1 MRVVVVGAG
10 VVGLAATHA
19 LAAAGH
25 DVHCFEAAEPMAARS
40 TGGTRIFRLVHAV
53 PALVR
58 LASDARAGWARWS
71 DAAGEP
77 LVGTQGTVVSGDI
90 EGFRAAMTAV
100 GATHSVHDQIPGLPT
115 TAAPG
120 PFLIDPA
127 GGVIQAQRTGQV
139 LSSAVGRHLVRA
151 AVTHLDIDGSRAR
164 LTTADGDLTADAVVL
179 VAGAGTPALAAQ
191 VGIEVPATLI
201 HHARFSYPLRDPGS
215 EPPCWIDRSQ
225 SWRPG
230 FGTYAHLAA
239 PGRWAVGG
247 HFPDADVAWER
258 GREAVAAMSRDVVT
272 RYVAE
277 CVSNVIPEPDEVVYC
292 DAIQGLGD
300 GIAVARTGPVLT
312 GWGDNLFKFAP
323 LLGEVLARAAV
334 AGGLPPELDGAL

>member
-10 VVGLAATHA
+10 VVGLAVTHA
-19 LAAAGH
+19 LAASGH
-25 DVHCFEAAEPMAARS
+25 DVRCFEAAEPMAARS
-40 TGGTRIFRLVHAV
+40 TGGTRIFRLSHAI

-58 LASDARAGWARWS
+58 LADDARAGWARWS

-77 LVGTQGTVVSGDI
+77 LVGAQGTVVSGDI
-90 EGFRAAMTAV
+90 QDFQAAMAAL
-100 GATHSVHDQIPGLPT
+100 GAKHSVGDQIPGLPT
-115 TAAPG
+115 TAASG
-120 PFLIDPA
+120 PFLLDPA
-127 GGVIQAQRTGQV
+127 GGVIQAERTGRF
-139 LSSAVGRHLVRA
+139 LISAVGRHLVRS
-151 AVTHLDIDGSRAR
+151 AVTQLDIDGSHAR
-164 LTTADGDLTADAVVL
+164 LTTADGSLTADAVVL
-179 VAGAGTPALAAQ
+179 VAGAGTPTLAVQ
-191 VGIEVPATLI
+191 VGIDVPATLI
-201 HHARFSYPLRDPGS
+201 HHARFSYPLRDPET

-247 HFPDADVAWER
+247 TFPDADVAWER

-277 CVSNVIPEPDEVVYC
+277 CVTEVIPEPDEVVYC
-292 DAIQGLGD
+292 NSIQGLGD

-312 GWGDNLFKFAP
+312 AWGDNLFKFAP

-334 AGGLPPELDGAL
+334 AGGLPAELDGA